1 MAKEKQKLSVGD
13 TLKTL
18 RTILGIYY
26 RMSPV
31 RFFIFLFVS
40 TYRNVQN
47 LGYIYIYARAVDSII
62 RIVEESGQLT
72 DLWPYFFLMIGYML
86 LNSLINALYTYS
98 RRYMYRYG
106 RTTIDLV
113 FIEKINEL
121 GIQTLENPD
130 VTNLLK
136 RTQESMY
143 EGSAVLWYTFDLFG
157 SIIRAIGSGLLLLTT
172 IPVFIPI
179 LIIVSIIKF
188 IPERHFNKKDFDWY
202 YDYTEGE
209 RKAKASR
216 DMLTNP
222 VTLSE
227 ISIIDAYLNLRN
239 KYNSFYKFF
248 NDGLHDIIIKS
259 EVTGFLLSIID
270 TVIKISGYIVSLTLV
285 ISKQI
290 TIGTA
295 MLYVSFLEN
304 FSAAMQD
311 ILNNTSVINS
321 FLLKMNDLTKFFNLK
336 PTTIDGS
343 QSLELLTS
351 APAIEFKDV
360 TFKYTNT
367 EKNILNT
374 FNLEIKSGEKIA
386 IVGHNGAGKT
396 TFAKLLSRIYLPTD
410 GKILINGT
418 DLREIKTKDWNK
430 NIGILFQ
437 EYNLYSHFTAKES
450 IAIGDTTKEIHDEL
464 VIEAAKSADAHDF
477 ILEFPNK
484 YDQLLSE
491 RFEGGIRPSTGQSQ
505 KIALA
510 RFFYRNA
517 PVVIFD
523 EPTAAID
530 AVSEY
535 KIFNQ
540 IYNFFKNKTVVIIS
554 HRFSTVR
561 NADRIIV
568 MEKGQIKEQGSHA
581 ELMKINGI
589 YANAFNLQAEGY
601 KS

>member
-1 MAKEKQKLSVGD
+1 
-13 TLKTL
+13 
-18 RTILGIYY
+18 
-26 RMSPV
+26 MSPV

-40 TYRNVQN
+40 TYRNIQS

-62 RIVEESGQLT
+62 KIIQESGELT

-86 LNSLINALYTYS
+86 LNSLVNALYTYT

-121 GIQTLENPD
+121 GIQTLENPE

-143 EGSAVLWYTFDLFG
+143 EGAPLLLYTFDLIG
-157 SIIRAIGSGLLLLTT
+157 SIIRAVGSGILLLTT
-172 IPVFIPI
+172 LPIFIPI

-188 IPERHFNKKDFDWY
+188 IPQRHFNKRDFDWY

-227 ISIIDAYLNLRN
+227 ISIINAYPSLRN
-239 KYNSFYKFF
+239 KYDSFYKFF

-259 EVTGFLLSIID
+259 EVTGFLLSLID
-270 TVIKISGYIVSLTLV
+270 ITIMISGYIISLMLVVS
-285 ISKQI
+285 KEI

-304 FSAAMQD
+304 FSSAMEN

-336 PTTIDGS
+336 PATIEG
-343 QSLELLTS
+343 LKTLPLLTS
-351 APAIEFKDV
+351 APSIEFRDV
-360 TFKYTNT
+360 TFRYSNT
-367 EKNILNT
+367 EKNILDH
-374 FNLEIKSGEKIA
+374 FNLSIKSGEKIA

-396 TFAKLLSRIYLPTD
+396 TFAKLLSRIYIPTD
-410 GKILINGT
+410 GEILINNT
-418 DLREIKTKDWNK
+418 DLKEFKTKDWNR

-450 IAIGDTTKEIHDEL
+450 IAVGDTTKELQEEL

-477 ILEFPNK
+477 IMDFPNR

-540 IYNFFKNKTVVIIS
+540 IYSFFKNKTVVIIS

-568 MEKGQIKEQGSHA
+568 IEKGQIKEQGSHS
-581 ELMKINGI
+581 ELMTIDGI
-589 YANAFNLQAEGY
+589 YAHAFNLQAEGY
-601 KS
+601 KV